1 MLTPADIKAFAERRY
16 REVLCAHV
24 EGTAPFPLP
33 IPLGSW
39 PTDDL
44 QEMKSAGDAL
54 RAVAKNITGFGPTIF
69 WTERNTRRFGLQE
82 VPERLEFATQG
93 DFLRYLKKEA
103 EFTRFVEA
111 AAWTRELVPALVP
124 WIGRYPHRVVEKL
137 PVWRDVL
144 LVCAHFIRSPMPG
157 CYPREIRLP
166 ISTKLIETERP
177 LLRLLFDE
185 VLPETARRDS
195 EDFHERF
202 GLRIDEAA
210 IRLRW
215 LGAPP
220 AGAPVRLSDF
230 SAPVAV
236 LAEETFAPAG
246 VIVVENKTTFLTLPT
261 ILPGWLSILGNG
273 NSVVICKRLPWLA
286 GRPLLY
292 WGDIDPAG
300 LQILARLREHWPQ
313 TESVMMDRAT
323 LDAHTE
329 WLRTSGVVAEYF
341 SGTLNETESRLYS
354 EILPTGKG
362 LEQERVLQSWVDTVF
377 EGLRA
382 RLGISA
388 GH

>member
-1 MLTPADIKAFAERRY
+1 MQTPAEIKAFAERRY
-16 REVLCAHV
+16 REVLSAHV
-24 EGTAPFPLP
+24 EGTASFPLP

-39 PTDDL
+39 PADDL
-44 QEMKSAGDAL
+44 QEMKTAGDAL
-54 RAVAKNITGFGPTIF
+54 RAVGKNATGHGPTIF
-69 WTERNTRRFGLQE
+69 WTERNTRRFGVQE
-82 VPERLEFATQG
+82 VPDRLEFTTQD
-93 DFLRYLKKEA
+93 DFLRFLKKEA
-103 EFTRFVEA
+103 EFARFTEA
-111 AAWTRELVPALVP
+111 TAATRELVPALVP
-124 WIGRYPHRVVEKL
+124 WISRYPHRVIEKL

-144 LVCAHFIRSPMPG
+144 LVCAHFTRNPLPG

-166 ISTKLIETERP
+166 ISTKLIESERP
-177 LLRLLFDE
+177 LLRLLLDE
-185 VLPETARRDS
+185 VLPETARRVSD
-195 EDFHERF
+195 DFHERF

-220 AGAPVRLSDF
+220 VGEPVRLSDF

-236 LAEETFAPAG
+236 LAAETFAPAG

-286 GRPLLY
+286 GRPLIY

-323 LDAHTE
+323 LDAHRD
-329 WLRTSGVVAEYF
+329 WLRTSGVVAENF
-341 SGTLNETESRLYS
+341 AGSLNDAESRLYS

-362 LEQERVLQSWVDTVF
+362 LEQERVLQSWVDAVF

-382 RLGISA
+382 RLGVSP
-388 GH
+388 GR